1 MTMPAADLV
10 TSTEPVA
17 TGEKL
22 VWTVASDSRPNLRYR
37 VDLLANGGLGE
48 CSCKDWATRRGPSG
62 RAGGA
67 PGTRAVLCRHLIK
80 VRRFFLNE
88 VLRELAAKEEAP

>member
-1 MTMPAADLV
+1 MPARDLV

-17 TGEKL
+17 TGDRL
-22 VWTVASDSRPNLRYR
+22 TWTVQSDSKPNVRYR

-48 CSCKDWATRRGPSG
+48 CSCKDWAMRRGPAG

-67 PGTRAVLCRHLIK
+67 PGTRATLCRHLIK
-80 VRRFFLNE
+80 VRRYFLNE
-88 VLRELAAKEEAP
+88 VLRELAAKEERP